1 MPRGMSTIRY
11 IHLVLEIWSFTIYFS
26 GKRRSLLHPNTAQRS
41 FFPLQSYSRKTLRKR
56 LALIRSEYIGNVLMP
71 PGHPIMLLKSNE
83 FTMAAVSVKM
93 SIHSFHS
100 LEPYPSSERERK
112 FRCHLCTSSVKREI
126 RHFHVVIVQ

>member
-1 MPRGMSTIRY
+1 MGCRGGMSTIRY

-26 GKRRSLLHPNTAQRS
+26 AKRRSLLHPNTAQRS

-83 FTMAAVSVKM
+83 FSMAAVSVKM

-100 LEPYPSSERERK
+100 
-112 FRCHLCTSSVKREI
+112 
-126 RHFHVVIVQ
+126 